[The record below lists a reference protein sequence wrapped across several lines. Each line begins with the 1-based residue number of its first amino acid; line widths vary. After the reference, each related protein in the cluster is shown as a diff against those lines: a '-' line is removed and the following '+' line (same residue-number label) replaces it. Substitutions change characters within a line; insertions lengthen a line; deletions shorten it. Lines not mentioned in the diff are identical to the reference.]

1 MLWADDVHLTAARP
15 LPATGSTPT
24 RSARVAPGPLPS
36 SYLDPSGC
44 RGQHRCY
51 VDGSVEWVSGA
62 ELGLDASSKKADV
75 TATYRLW
82 AGYWWF

>member
-1 MLWADDVHLTAARP
+1 VKR
-15 LPATGSTPT
+15 
-24 RSARVAPGPLPS
+24 RVAPGPSPS

-51 VDGSVEWVSGA
+51 VDGTVEWVSGE
-62 ELGLDASSKKADV
+62 ELGLDANSKKADA